1 MSAQITLPRL
11 GGPVKRSVSIDG
23 HATSVT
29 LEDAFWQA
37 LADLAQAKGIT
48 RAELIAAIDHA
59 RSHADQ
65 PADVGLATACRLYV
79 LDAFRRGA
87 KGD

>member
-1 MSAQITLPRL
+1 MSVQITLPRL
-11 GGPVKRSVSIDG
+11 AGPVKRSISIDG

-29 LEDAFWQA
+29 LEDAFWRA
-37 LADLAQAKGIT
+37 LADLAKAKGIT

-65 PADVGLATACRLYV
+65 PTDVGLATACRLYV
-79 LDAFRRGA
+79 LDAFRRNA
-87 KGD
+87 TRD